1 MKENKRETMESQI
14 IRCNRQSYSLGCGPN
29 LHSLLFFA
37 VKTTPIM
44 KGDVNMVYFK
54 PTCLM
59 TKEEKQK
66 VSEMDGKI
74 MLWILERRSVLYMAQ
89 QLNMEP
95 YQVEHNINEMLY
107 NLKIQVGK
115 KRYIKTLF
123 IK

>member
-1 MKENKRETMESQI
+1 
-14 IRCNRQSYSLGCGPN
+14 
-29 LHSLLFFA
+29 
-37 VKTTPIM
+37 M

-107 NLKIQVGK
+107 DLKIQVGK